1 MISILETVGSLDK
14 HTFSIQLES
23 SNYPT
28 LNSNINGEIQTSE
41 SYLETKIK
49 TKIGSNAFNFE
60 QLFSSQ
66 ATLQKQELLFKIYFG
81 IPDRNLAYGIDFEH
95 RLASSDFTNRLE
107 LKWNDWIDFNAYLTN
122 KKDANHAQKF
132 RAGLKYSEIDLKAGV
147 DLANQDNEI
156 KGNLFL
162 EWGSSPNQAIK
173 TQFDLVMG
181 SGTNYNVRTT
191 INLPH
196 FEEIRAIGQCFLT

>member
-1 MISILETVGSLDK
+1 MIPIYSFTPLPPYYISITILETVGSLDK

-41 SYLETKIK
+41 NYLETKIK

-66 ATLQKQELLFKIYFG
+66 ATLQKQELLFKVYFG

-95 RLASSDFTNRLE
+95 RLASSDFTNRDKYFS
-107 LKWNDWIDFNAYLTN
+107 LKSILFRNRLKNFKTFPNL
-122 KKDANHAQKF
+122 KKK
-132 RAGLKYSEIDLKAGV
+132 I
-147 DLANQDNEI
+147 
-156 KGNLFL
+156 
-162 EWGSSPNQAIK
+162 
-173 TQFDLVMG
+173 
-181 SGTNYNVRTT
+181 
-191 INLPH
+191 
-196 FEEIRAIGQCFLT
+196 

>member
-1 MISILETVGSLDK
+1 M
-14 HTFSIQLES
+14 
-23 SNYPT
+23 
-28 LNSNINGEIQTSE
+28 
-41 SYLETKIK
+41 
-49 TKIGSNAFNFE
+49 
-60 QLFSSQ
+60 
-66 ATLQKQELLFKIYFG
+66 
-81 IPDRNLAYGIDFEH
+81 
-95 RLASSDFTNRLE
+95 FTNRLE

-147 DLANQDNEI
+147 DLSNQDNEI
-156 KGNLFL
+156 KGNLFI

-181 SGTNYNVRTT
+181 SGMNYNVRTT

-196 FEEIRAIGQCFLT
+196 FEEIRAIGQCFLTWGHLSILVNL